1 MLDRKIH
8 AVRIGTQA
16 ERAMVEQRMSR
27 MHTVHGDGKRV
38 EAHRMIASRHP
49 YAKLAVEVALLDV
62 ALLASRCVE
71 DMTAM
76 LGCIGRLNECQWNIP
91 QHRART
97 RKR

>member
-16 ERAMVEQRMSR
+16 ERAMVEQRVFR
-27 MHTVHGDGKRV
+27 MHAVHGDGKRV
-38 EAHRMIASRHP
+38 EVHRTTASRHP
-49 YAKLAVEVALLDV
+49 DAELAMKVALLDV

-76 LGCIGRLNECQWNIP
+76 LGCIGRLNECQ
-91 QHRART
+91 
-97 RKR
+97 